1 MATIIARSV
10 NLVETLGSGAL
21 DPHGK
26 SEARV
31 SERTDSG
38 RCSIIMVT
46 NPNEAKRNNAPR
58 RPVVLLVED
67 ETLLRDTTAEYLR
80 LSGYTVI
87 EAADA
92 AEALAAF
99 AEEPV
104 DVVFSDVHLPGGSM
118 DGWRLALWV
127 HRHHQGVPVLLT
139 SGHADAIHV
148 AALVGESSFAA
159 KPHRQKEVV
168 SRLRRLLD
176 EARGRAA

>member
-1 MATIIARSV
+1 
-10 NLVETLGSGAL
+10 
-21 DPHGK
+21 
-26 SEARV
+26 
-31 SERTDSG
+31 
-38 RCSIIMVT
+38 MVT

-148 AALVGESSFAA
+148 AALVGELIR
-159 KPHRQKEVV
+159 RQALPPEEVV